1 MRILEVGGSVRDE
14 LLGLNSKDKDFVVV
28 LDDISKTVDQGF
40 DEMKEHLVQQQYQIF
55 LETRDCYTIRA
66 KFPIGHSHEGLV
78 ADFVL
83 ARKEIGYIK
92 GTRNPI
98 LVLGTIEDDI
108 FRRDF
113 RCNALFRS
121 ESGEI
126 IDLTG
131 SGIGDINRRFLMTP
145 LDPLI
150 TFQDDPLR
158 IFRGLRFA
166 ITKGFHLSPSCMNA
180 MRQDTIDFS
189 TVSLER
195 VREELYKCFKHDTLK
210 TLKYLQAF
218 PKLQQYAFG
227 SNELWL
233 KPHMGDK

>member
-1 MRILEVGGSVRDE
+1 MRILEVGGSIRDE

-66 KFPIGHSHEGLV
+66 KFPIGHAHEGLV

-113 RCNALFRS
+113 RCNALYKD
-121 ESGEI
+121 ENGNI
-126 IDLTG
+126 VDLTG
-131 SGIGDINRRFLMTP
+131 FGIDDIKFKVLQTP

-158 IFRGLRFA
+158 IFRGIRFC
-166 ITKGFHLSPSCMNA
+166 ITKTFILNQSCIDA

-195 VREELYKCFKHDTLK
+195 VREELYKCFKHNTLK
-210 TLKYLQAF
+210 TLRYLEAF

>member
-28 LDDISKTVDQGF
+28 LDDISKTVDEGF
-40 DEMKEHLVQQQYQIF
+40 DEMTEHLVQQQYQIF
-55 LETRDCYTIRA
+55 LETRDCYTIMA
-66 KFPIGHSHEGLV
+66 KFPIGHVHEGLV

-83 ARKEIGYIK
+83 ARKEIKYNEGSRK
-92 GTRNPI
+92 PE

-113 RCNALFRS
+113 RCNALYKD
-121 ESGEI
+121 EKGEI

-131 SGIGDINRRFLMTP
+131 GGIGDINRRFLCTP
-145 LDPLI
+145 LDPLQ
-150 TFQDDPLR
+150 TFKDDPLR
-158 IFRGLRFA
+158 VFRGLRFA
-166 ITKGFHLSPSCMNA
+166 ITKGFHLSPSCIDA

-195 VREELYKCFKHDTLK
+195 VREELYKCFKTDTIK
-210 TLKYLQAF
+210 TLVYLQAF
-218 PKLQQYAFG
+218 PKLQEYAFKTG
-227 SNELWL
+227 ELWL